1 MNQIISF
8 ANSIDW
14 ENKTYIIHWVFWFSS
29 RQLDNEMWD
38 YCEYLPEVP
47 AQCSAMAKTTKNVRN
62 LG

>member
-1 MNQIISF
+1 
-8 ANSIDW
+8 
-14 ENKTYIIHWVFWFSS
+14 
-29 RQLDNEMWD
+29 MWD